1 LVSVTLVMTRGN
13 GSMDLYSSRLAEHL
27 DVPVLL
33 TDAYQRSS
41 EVYNAPWWSRR
52 GRRALSEGLRF
63 WLSLRRVE
71 GAVHLPNHHL
81 GRFGL
86 GLSQPFILTVH
97 DLIRYFDLTG
107 RFAEPLIHR
116 PKGRDRALLR
126 LDYRA
131 VRRAAKVIAPSQ
143 YTKQDLVRYLGLD
156 PGRIDVIHLGIDPIF
171 SPRPGG
177 RSPEERYLLY
187 VGAEH
192 PRKNLPFLLRVFK
205 ELKHGFPG
213 LKLVK
218 VGRAGG
224 DEADFRAATMHVVWQ
239 LGLETDVLFREF
251 VSQEELVSL
260 YSNAAGF
267 CFPSLY
273 EGFGWPPLEAMACG
287 CPVVASSTTAI
298 PEVVGDGGQLC
309 PPDDATAWVSAIGL
323 ILEDTAVA
331 RELRERGLARARQF
345 SWEEA
350 ARKVLA
356 VYRELDGRSVT
367 VDPQH

>member
-1 LVSVTLVMTRGN
+1 MSVTLVVTRGN
-13 GSMDLYSSRLAEHL
+13 GSMDLYSSRLAQHL

-41 EVYNAPWWSRR
+41 EIFNAPWWSGRAR
-52 GRRALSEGLRF
+52 GALSEGLRF

-71 GAVHLPNHHL
+71 GTVHLPNHHL
-81 GRFGL
+81 GRFML
-86 GLSQPFILTVH
+86 GLSQPFILSVY

-116 PKGRDRALLR
+116 PKGRDRALLG

-143 YTKQDLVRYLGLD
+143 FTKQDLVRYLGLD
-156 PGRIDVIHLGIDPIF
+156 PGRIEVIHLGVDAIF
-171 SPRPGG
+171 TPQPGG
-177 RSPEERYLLY
+177 RSVAERYLLY

-192 PRKNLPFLLRVFK
+192 PRKNLPLLLRVFK
-205 ELKHGFPG
+205 ELKQGFPD

-224 DEADFRAATMHVVWQ
+224 GEADFRATTMRAVRQ

-251 VSQEELVSL
+251 VSQEELVHL
-260 YSNAAGF
+260 YSNAAAF

-287 CPVVASSTTAI
+287 CPVVASSTSAV
-298 PEVVGDGGQLC
+298 PEVVGGGGQLC
-309 PPDDATAWVSAIGL
+309 PPDDATAWVSAVGL
-323 ILEDTAVA
+323 ILEDAAVA

-345 SWEEA
+345 SWQEA

-356 VYRELDGRSVT
+356 VYRELDGR
-367 VDPQH
+367 

>member
-1 LVSVTLVMTRGN
+1 
-13 GSMDLYSSRLAEHL
+13 MDLYSSRLAEHL

-33 TDAYQRSS
+33 TDVYQRSS
-41 EVYNAPWWSRR
+41 EVFNVPWWS
-52 GRRALSEGLRF
+52 GRRRRAVSEGLRF
-63 WLSLRRVE
+63 SLSLRRVE

-86 GLSQPFILTVH
+86 GISQPFILTVH

-116 PKGRDRALLR
+116 PKGWDRALLR
-126 LDYRA
+126 LDYRG
-131 VRRAAKVIAPSQ
+131 VQRAAKVIASSQ

-156 PGRIDVIHLGIDPIF
+156 PGRIDVVHLGIDSNF

-224 DEADFRAATMHVVWQ
+224 GEADFRAATMHVVRQ

-260 YSNAAGF
+260 YSNAAVF

-298 PEVVGDGGQLC
+298 PEVVGDGGHLC
-309 PPDDATAWVSAIGL
+309 PPDDARAWVSAIGL

-331 RELRERGLARARQF
+331 RALSERGLARAREF

-350 ARKVLA
+350 VGKVLA
-356 VYRELDGRSVT
+356 VYRELDGR
-367 VDPQH
+367 